1 MHVTSRCISRCQIYS
16 KRYLRPIVQMNKIQL
31 VENNLEGEFQRLNA
45 VDDSK
50 ARLMGTI

>member
-1 MHVTSRCISRCQIYS
+1 
-16 KRYLRPIVQMNKIQL
+16 MNKIQL
-31 VENNLEGEFQRLNA
+31 VENNLEGEFRRLNA

>member
-1 MHVTSRCISRCQIYS
+1 MLLHAAYPDA
-16 KRYLRPIVQMNKIQL
+16 RYIARDIQDRLCKMNKIQL